1 MTDLYT
7 SLIVLITTVIV
18 LALSKIKSH
27 IVEKVLDWIPPI
39 LFAYIIPPILVHIF
53 GISVEQI
60 LISDW
65 SRNFLVPLAIL
76 MVMTTMTFKQLQL
89 VGWKPIAVFLSG
101 SLWIALFPVVYY
113 LLFFKGS
120 DSKML
125 IIWEGIP
132 PIVGSWI
139 GGSTSQIVLKEI
151 AKTPESLF
159 LTVLILD
166 NLLVNFWT
174 IMMFQ
179 TIKNTPGINKLL
191 KIENKENDLEFKENT
206 QLKVKN
212 PFLGIGILVVIAIG
226 SYYLPLSFV
235 QKIIFLSI
243 TGMLLSSIFA
253 IWDQKHILKYSH
265 IIIILIMAIL
275 GLKLNFNYF
284 SFDGSFLLFLIIWLF
299 SHFIFMLLVAKLLNV
314 NTVWV
319 PIASMANVGGIA
331 TTPAVTATFRKE
343 LMPHAVILAILSM
356 VSGTAW
362 GMLTIWLFEILII
375 R

>member
-1 MTDLYT
+1 MTDLYA
-7 SLIVLITTVIV
+7 SLIVLFTTVIV
-18 LALSKIKSH
+18 LTLSKIKSH
-27 IVEKVLDWIPPI
+27 IIEKVLDWIPPI
-39 LFAYIIPPILVHIF
+39 LFAYIIPPILVYFFEIN
-53 GISVEQI
+53 VEQI

-113 LLFFKGS
+113 LIFFKGS
-120 DSKML
+120 DTKML
-125 IIWEGIP
+125 TMWEGIP

-174 IMMFQ
+174 ILMFQ

-191 KIENKENDLEFKENT
+191 KIENKEIDLEFKGNT

-212 PFLGIGILVVIAIG
+212 PFLGIGILVFIAVG

-243 TGMLLSSIFA
+243 TGMLLSSILA

-299 SHFIFMLLVAKLLNV
+299 SHFIFMLFVAKLLNV

-362 GMLTIWLFEILII
+362 GMITIWLFEILII

>member
-1 MTDLYT
+1 MTDFYAT
-7 SLIVLITTVIV
+7 LIVLFTAVIV
-18 LALSKIKSH
+18 FTLSKIKTH
-27 IVEKVLDWIPPI
+27 FIEKILDWIPPI
-39 LFAYIIPPILVHIF
+39 LFAYIIPPILVQLFDIN
-53 GISVEQI
+53 VEQI
-60 LISDW
+60 TITNW
-65 SRNFLVPLAIL
+65 SKNILVPLAIL
-76 MVMTTMTFKQLQL
+76 MVMTTLTFRQLRL

-101 SLWIALFPVVYY
+101 SFWIALFPVIYY

-125 IIWEGIP
+125 SMWQGIP

-151 AKTPESLF
+151 AKTPEALF

-166 NLLVNFWT
+166 NILVNLWT

-179 TIKNTPGINKLL
+179 VIKNTSRINLWL
-191 KIENKENDLEFKENT
+191 NIENAEINLEFKGNT
-206 QLKVKN
+206 QNRVKN
-212 PFLGIGILVVIAIG
+212 PYFGIGILVLISFG
-226 SYYLPLSFV
+226 SYYLPLSFI

-243 TGMLLSSIFA
+243 IGMLLSSFFD
-253 IWDQKHILKYSH
+253 IWDQKIILKYSH
-265 IIIILIMAIL
+265 VIIILIMAIL

-284 SFDGSFLLFLIIWLF
+284 SFNGVFLLFLIIWLI
-299 SHFIFMLLVAKLLNV
+299 SHFIFMIFVAKTLNV
-314 NTVWV
+314 NAVWV

-331 TTPAVTATFRKE
+331 TTPAVTATYRKE

-362 GMLTIWLFEILII
+362 GMITIWLFEVLVKN
-375 R
+375 